1 MLLTVIPTCLAFSSY
16 CILCGYIMLRVCT
29 SNCVLV
35 VLVFLLLLAVC
46 NNPSNSNSIWVTF
59 YIFEIHFPHFYLA
72 AQTLAPTGHMPYQMM
87 WITTTSAI
95 VMDSILSKMEKQ
107 EMLMMI
113 YGMVKDV
120 AQAAAAVIGTTHL
133 TSANTSTT
141 PHMRTWKLDYSHII
155 IRPLC
160 LS

>member
-1 MLLTVIPTCLAFSSY
+1 MLLTVIRTCLAFSSC
-16 CILCGYIMLRVCT
+16 CILCGYIMLRVRT
-29 SNCVLV
+29 SNSVLV

-46 NNPSNSNSIWVTF
+46 NNPSNSNSIWATF

-72 AQTLAPTGHMPYQMM
+72 AQTLAPTGHMPHQMM
-87 WITTTSAI
+87 WVTTTSAI
-95 VMDSILSKMEKQ
+95 VMDSILRKMEKQ

-120 AQAAAAVIGTTHL
+120 AQAAVNGTTHL

-141 PHMRTWKLDYSHII
+141 PHMRTWKFDSSHII